1 MLMFVRRPR
10 SWIDASILF
19 VPAMVKMLKER
30 ATFSDYLTGCD
41 NKASHS
47 LMLARVYTNGEQ

>member
-1 MLMFVRRPR
+1 MFVRRPR
-10 SWIDASILF
+10 SWMMLLSSM
-19 VPAMVKMLKER
+19 VAMMKV
-30 ATFSDYLTGCD
+30 TGCD

>member
-1 MLMFVRRPR
+1 MFVRRPR